1 MANVM
6 LLGTAEAAAPT
17 TVVDSQPLGLQLPCP
32 PSLSS
37 SAAPTHPHD
46 GSALQEVALC
56 KHRQRLGGF
65 GHSHVGVSDA
75 GPEQTVQLGQ
85 LMQLPQPAQLNTRW
99 SALLPLLQKG
109 GGNAEQR
116 GSALH

>member
-17 TVVDSQPLGLQLPCP
+17 TVAGSQPFGLQLPCSCP

-56 KHRQRLGGF
+56 KHTQRLGGF

-85 LMQLPQPAQLNTRW
+85 LRQLPQPLQLNIRW
-99 SALLPLLQKG
+99 SALLPL
-109 GGNAEQR
+109 
-116 GSALH
+116 